1 MRYIVA
7 KSARDPIPKIT
18 LSVLLR
24 SGIISSLAFLVGGCS
39 GLMPNMPDFSMAMP
53 KMEMADFGL
62 GTTANRPVPAA
73 RYNLSPDEVRN
84 LRAAVRA
91 IFPQGWD
98 VSFLSVKAGLLHDD
112 TIAACGLVTAR
123 GDPNDSARSYLYR
136 VGQDGGAIA
145 SGPNGPLK
153 VRQIAS
159 ERGEQISIFSRC
171 SAMKLL

>member
-1 MRYIVA
+1 MRYIVT
-7 KSARDPIPKIT
+7 KSGRDPIPKIT
-18 LSVLLR
+18 LSLLLR
-24 SGIISSLAFLVGGCS
+24 FGIISSLAFLVGGCS
-39 GLMPNMPDFSMAMP
+39 MPNMPDFSMAMP
-53 KMEMADFGL
+53 KVEMPDFGL

-73 RYNLSPDEVRN
+73 RHNLSPDEVRN

-91 IFPQGWD
+91 TFPQGWD

-123 GDPNDSARSYLYR
+123 GDPNDSARSYLYQ

-145 SGPNGPLK
+145 NGPNGPLT